1 MEEPSVPEYEL
12 LVEVNPDAVDSV
24 ETGKVIRRIGGGKD
38 QQGLFT
44 RFDDDGGMVLVSI
57 IDPAKCEFVADAGIL
72 RPAKGDSLYVYRD
85 RFARDRVSDEAFAI
99 IREWTL
105 YNKHPELQSPINY
118 FVVAA
123 YSPSQILLY
132 KKKDM
137 LNRLFVPIQQK
148 FKIGRFEEKI
158 DWNKVR
164 KDRFREQLET
174 MHAGEHITYLGLVPQ
189 GSGYSPA
196 FYSVG
201 TKPHYE
207 THVCLQS
214 EPYNFVPTHGG
225 HVRAVK
231 GKSGKRAFV
240 VDAGSEYKGKGVKT
254 LLSTAEDV
262 VRAMKKMY
270 PDFEYHP
277 VEGRGAFGTD
287 QSY

>member
-1 MEEPSVPEYEL
+1 MSGQPDILEHEILSAADPATIEPG
-12 LVEVNPDAVDSV
+12 N
-24 ETGKVIRRIGGGKD
+24 VIRRIGNGKD

-44 RFDDDGGMVLVSI
+44 RFDADGGMVLVSI
-57 IDPAKCEFVADAGIL
+57 IDPAKGEFVSDAGIL
-72 RPAKGDSLYVYRD
+72 RPAKGDSIFVYRD
-85 RFARDRVSDEAFAI
+85 RFARDRVSDEAFTI

-105 YNKHPELQSPINY
+105 YKKHPDLQSPINY

-123 YSPSQILLY
+123 FSPSQIILL
-132 KKKDM
+132 KKHD
-137 LNRLFVPIQQK
+137 LLSRLFIPIQQK
-148 FKIGRFEEKI
+148 FKIGRFEEKV

-164 KDRFREQLET
+164 KDRFREQLSSL
-174 MHAGEHITYLGLVPQ
+174 HAGEHITYLALV
-189 GSGYSPA
+189 SNSAGYSSA
-196 FYSVG
+196 FYSIG

-214 EPYNFVPTHGG
+214 EAYNFVPTHGG
-225 HVRAVK
+225 HIRAVR
-231 GKSGKRAFV
+231 GKSGKQAFV

-254 LLSTAEDV
+254 NLSTAEDV